1 MRTARRVSL
10 VFLLVLVG
18 ALVAASL
25 IGAAP
30 PPPSCNLVPQLR
42 DVTVNQGIGAYSPL
56 VNGKET
62 LVRFFLNMPS
72 CAGSGASIQIT
83 GGTLTVSG
91 GGTIGAP
98 TPVPSPTAYPVIATA
113 GVVMADSTG
122 DPKFVVPASMVLRT
136 TAFSAAFSTTLSY
149 RSKATRTGSY
159 GSIQQITFSN
169 RPGTT
174 TPIQASFDRP
184 SNALGVLLVPMGDAT
199 KSYSSQW
206 TAAAQQALQ
215 DGMTAAV
222 AREYPLPA
230 GVGNL
235 GGTGGLR
242 YSVAPTLLDLKA
254 LNLLNAEGK
263 FCGTGANYDL
273 IKGQLAQFR
282 LSYNTANP
290 NAQANRV
297 VGVVDPAVWLGPPNA
312 CFEGM
317 AVVNSQEAW
326 ALAVPGRT
334 GQLLGLELAHT
345 LGLTPP
351 SRESPFDGAHS
362 QNTTAEN
369 PSLNRRYNL
378 VERSFISTDRSLLK
392 PSATAPTPDNGNT
405 LLEVPD
411 YAFLLCVFGGTPSSE
426 CSTYGPGTV
435 SATAPVAAS
444 LSFVM
449 SGTTTSDNP
458 GSICATCTGAGT
470 GTSVVESYFASTVPQ
485 TAPSTNSTYRLIQR
499 GAAPPLF
506 NQGVPVTFVHSEHGT
521 GSPSETRSSGLF
533 SFALPFDPNTTRIE
547 LWRGAPGSGVLI
559 YARNRTDPPLVT
571 SLTVGSEILS
581 YRLKSRSTSN
591 RLQPRAVERV
601 ATAPLILSRPFQLP
615 LDVFGLPFLQR
626 GLQGIARP
634 ATSSRI
640 LQDLTFVVTDT
651 GDGSDANL
659 ADNVCGDPCTLRA
672 AIQQANATAGP
683 DTITFAI
690 GSGPRT
696 IQPASELPSIAGP
709 VVIDGTTQ
717 PGFAGTPIIELDG
730 TNAGPSSHGLNLAG
744 GSSTVRGLVIN
755 RFSPG
760 GTLTAAIRLQ
770 TGGHTI
776 EGNYLGTD
784 PTGQLAGGNRIGILV
799 KSNGNRIGGTTA
811 AARNVIS
818 ANTNHGIQIG
828 DQFGAANNNT
838 VQGNF
843 IGTNSGAGNTDLGNA
858 FDGIEITGSGNV
870 VGGSNCTITQA
881 RSLESTT
888 TSSITFDNQSG
899 TTVRIFW
906 LDFGGNRVL
915 YNTLA
920 AGQSYVQPTWLT
932 HPWVA
937 VDDSDQCLGYTISDQ
952 LDKTY
957 VIRPTGGVGT
967 NVISGNNS
975 FGIAIGLGG
984 STVVHGNWVGTNAAG
999 TAAVPNGTGIGIT
1012 SANNTI
1018 GGLYASGERNA
1029 ISGNTSGVGVLITGS
1044 GATGNTVQGN
1054 LIGVNPGGAAIPNA
1068 TGVRIS
1074 GGASSNTVGAA
1085 TGGVESR
1092 NELAGNTG
1100 SAIEILDVATNGN
1113 LVRANYIGKGTPT
1126 LPGNGTYG
1134 VFVQGATSNT
1144 ISLNSIAGNASGVIL
1159 SNTTG
1164 NVVRA
1169 NNIGLDSTNAV
1180 VGQLGAGISI
1190 SNASNNTIGGTAP
1203 GQGNTIAGHTDVG
1216 VLVHPF
1222 GGSSTGNAILGNS
1235 IFDNGGSFLG
1245 IDLAVPPTA
1254 ERGVTS
1260 NDLGDGDTGANN
1272 LQNFPVLTAAA
1283 AGGNVAGTL
1292 NSAANTTYRIE
1303 IFSNTACDLSGNGE
1317 GKTFVRSESLTTDGS
1332 GNASFN
1338 AAEVPV
1344 AAGEF
1349 VTATATDPSGNTSE
1363 FSACRQVTAGGGGGG
1378 EGQEPVEVTATDD
1391 NPADDTLDLYLD
1403 CGPTKPK
1410 QVIAVGLLPSNVTSQ
1425 TASWSTNYDSSL
1437 APALCSL
1444 EAVVMDGFTRS
1455 GFTETGTETVPD
1467 GPNAVVAAIS
1477 SPREGATFLQYGLIP
1492 LRGSI
1497 RSAEGELPGSE
1508 LRWTVDVP
1516 DTTTDIVVPG
1526 KNIVD
1531 LQPPQS
1537 GGWPNGTYTATLTKP
1552 GSTESSAT
1560 DSVTFTVLTDADND
1574 GIPKTVEDSCLG
1586 GGDDDPLNADDDQD
1600 GDGIANA
1607 NDPQPCVAATSYTAI
1622 IEFNPDPFPTLS
1634 TGNVVTVYVRV
1645 PGRNVGQV
1653 LSGSVRITRI
1663 ADKPVSNFPNIAW
1676 TVSGGVGT
1684 AKFDRQK
1691 LIQFLALNNI
1701 HNRFITVTVVGSSG
1715 APAWSFE
1722 GSDTFFVQG

>member
-1 MRTARRVSL
+1 VRAARRVSIVL
-10 VFLLVLVG
+10 LLVLVG
-18 ALVAASL
+18 ALVGASL

-30 PPPSCNLVPQLR
+30 PPPSCNLVPQLQ
-42 DVTVNQGIGAYSPL
+42 DVTVTQGIGAYSPL

-91 GGTIGAP
+91 GGTVGAP
-98 TPVPSPTAYPVIATA
+98 TPEPSPTAYPVIATA
-113 GVVMADSTG
+113 GVVTADSTG
-122 DPKFVVPASMVLRT
+122 DPKFVVPASMVSRT
-136 TAFSAAFSTTLSY
+136 SAFTAAFSTTLGY
-149 RSKATRTGSY
+149 RSKATKTGSY
-159 GSIQQITFSN
+159 GSIQQIPFSN

-184 SNALGVLLVPMGDAT
+184 SNALGILFVPMGDAT
-199 KSYSSQW
+199 KSYSTQW
-206 TAAAQQALQ
+206 TTGAQQALQ
-215 DGMTAAV
+215 DGVTAAI

-230 GVGNL
+230 GTGNL

-254 LNLLNAEGK
+254 LNLLNADGK

-273 IKGQLAQFR
+273 IKGRLAQFR
-282 LSYNTANP
+282 LSHNTANP

-297 VGVVDPAVWLGPPNA
+297 VGVIDPAVGLGPPNP

-326 ALAVPGRT
+326 ALALPGRT

-351 SRESPFDGAHS
+351 NRESPFDGAHS

-378 VERSFISTDRSLLK
+378 VQRSFIVTDRSLLK
-392 PSATAPTPDNGNT
+392 PSATAPAPDNVNT

-411 YAFLLCVFGGTPSSE
+411 YAFLLCVFGGTPNSE
-426 CSTYGPGTV
+426 CLTYGPGTV

-458 GSICATCTGAGT
+458 GVICATCTGAGT

-485 TAPSTNSTYRLIQR
+485 TVPSPNSTYRLIQR
-499 GAAPPLF
+499 GATGALF
-506 NQGVPVTFVHSEHGT
+506 NQGVPVTFVHSEHGAGT
-521 GSPSETRSSGLF
+521 TPSETRSSGLF

-547 LWRGAPGSGVLI
+547 LWKGAPGSGSLI
-559 YARNRTDPPLVT
+559 YARDRTDPPVVT
-571 SLTVGSEILS
+571 SLTVGGEILS
-581 YRLKSRSTSN
+581 YRQTSASTGNLLRSRPVDKVAK
-591 RLQPRAVERV
+591 RPRIV
-601 ATAPLILSRPFQLP
+601 PHPFQLP
-615 LDVFGLPFLQR
+615 GDVFGLPFVER
-626 GLQGIARP
+626 GLQSMTRP
-634 ATSSRI
+634 VTSSRI
-640 LQDLTFVVTDT
+640 LQDLTFIVTDA
-651 GDGSDANL
+651 GDASDTNV
-659 ADNVCGDPCTLRA
+659 ADDICSPCTLRA
-672 AIQQANATAGP
+672 AIEQANATTGP
-683 DTITFAI
+683 DTITFSI
-690 GSGPRT
+690 GSGPQT
-696 IQPASELPSIAGP
+696 IQPASPLPTITGP

-730 TNAGPSSHGLNLAG
+730 TNAGASTNGLILAS

-755 RFSPG
+755 RFSPN
-760 GTLTAAIRLQ
+760 GTLTAAIRLL

-784 PTGQLAGGNRIGILV
+784 PTGQLARGNRIGILV
-799 KSNGNRIGGTTA
+799 KSNGNRIGGTTL

-838 VQGNF
+838 VQLNF
-843 IGTNSGAGNTDLGNA
+843 IGTNAGAGDTDLGNA
-858 FDGIEITGSGNV
+858 FDGIEITGSGNAI
-870 VGGSNCTITQA
+870 GGSNCTITQA

-888 TSSITFDNQSG
+888 ASSITFDNQSG
-899 TTVRIFW
+899 TTVSIYW
-906 LDFGGNRVL
+906 LDFEGNRVS
-915 YNTLA
+915 YFTLP

-937 VDDSDQCLGYTISDQ
+937 VNDSNECLGYTISDQ

-957 VIRPTGGVGT
+957 VIRPTGVGGT

-975 FGIAIGLGG
+975 VGIGIGLGG
-984 STVVHGNWVGTNAAG
+984 STFVQGNWVGTNAAG
-999 TAAVPNGTGIGIT
+999 TAAVPNGYGIGIT

-1018 GGLYASGERNA
+1018 GGPYTNT
-1029 ISGNTSGVGVLITGS
+1029 ISGNTSGAGVLITGS

-1054 LIGVNPGGAAIPNA
+1054 FIGVNPGGTAIPNS
-1068 TGVRIS
+1068 TGVRIN
-1074 GGASSNTVGAA
+1074 GGASSNTVGTA

-1092 NELAGNTG
+1092 NEIAGNTG
-1100 SAIEILDVATNGN
+1100 TGVEILDAATNGN
-1113 LVRANYIGKGTPT
+1113 LVRANYIGKGTAT

-1144 ISLNSIAGNASGVIL
+1144 IALNSIAGNASGVIL

-1164 NVVRA
+1164 NVVRS
-1169 NNIGLDSTNAV
+1169 NNIGLDSSGTV

-1190 SNASNNTIGGTAP
+1190 SNASNNTIGGTAA

-1222 GGSSTGNAILGNS
+1222 TGSSTGNAILGNS
-1235 IFDNGGSFLG
+1235 IFDNGGGSFLG
-1245 IDLAVPPTA
+1245 IDLAGPPTA
-1254 ERGVTS
+1254 ERGVTQ
-1260 NDLGDGDTGANN
+1260 NDLGDGDAGANN
-1272 LQNFPVLTAAA
+1272 LQNFPVLTAANES
-1283 AGGNVAGTL
+1283 GFAGTL
-1292 NSAANTTYRIE
+1292 NSAANTTYRVE
-1303 IFSNTACDLSGNGE
+1303 LFSNSSCDPSGNGE
-1317 GKTFVRSESLTTDGS
+1317 GKTFVSSQSVTTDGS
-1332 GNASFN
+1332 GNAGFN
-1338 AAEVPV
+1338 AAVLLT
-1344 AAGEF
+1344 AGQF
-1349 VTATATDPSGNTSE
+1349 VTATATDPVGNTSE
-1363 FSACRQVTAGGGGGG
+1363 FSVCRLVTVGGGGV

-1391 NPADDTLDLYLD
+1391 NPEDDSLDLYLD

-1437 APALCSL
+1437 APADCSL
-1444 EAVVMDGFTRS
+1444 EAVVVDGFMRS
-1455 GFTETGTETVPD
+1455 GFTATGTETVSD
-1467 GPNAVVAAIS
+1467 GPNTVIAAIS
-1477 SPREGATFLQYGLIP
+1477 SPRAGAQFLQYGLIP

-1497 RSAEGELPGSE
+1497 RSAEGELPGSAFQ
-1508 LRWTVDVP
+1508 WTIDVP
-1516 DTTTDIVVPG
+1516 GTPTDIVRSG
-1526 KNIVD
+1526 SAIVD
-1531 LQPPQS
+1531 LQPPPS

-1560 DSVTFTVLTDADND
+1560 DTVTFTVLVDADND
-1574 GIPKTVEDSCLG
+1574 GIPKNVEDSCLG
-1586 GGDDDPLNADDDQD
+1586 GGDDDPLNADDDKD
-1600 GDGIANA
+1600 GDGIANV
-1607 NDPQPCVAATSYTAI
+1607 NDPQPCVPATSYTAI
-1622 IEFNPDPFPTLS
+1622 IEFNPDPFPVLAS
-1634 TGNVVTVYVRV
+1634 GNVVTVYVRV
-1645 PGRNVGQV
+1645 PGRNVSQV

-1663 ADKPVSNFPNIAW
+1663 ADEDVSTNPNFRNIAW

-1691 LIQFLALNNI
+1691 LIQYFAARNI
-1701 HNRFITVTVVGSSG
+1701 HNRVITVTVAGNSG